1 MNIKKTLHGLTWAF
15 RNELDKG
22 ITLNLLKCFRH
33 FAQAAARIACAV
45 VSVLGILFISA
56 ANAVAP
62 IHNGIQIQQSPKAYA
77 KAVLPIDE
85 YKCINTLY
93 YHESRWNHKSINR
106 SSGTVGIPQGKSIWL
121 KTASPIEQVKWGI
134 KYNNNRYGSS
144 CAALNH
150 FKRYNWH

>member
-62 IHNGIQIQQSPKAYA
+62 IHDGIQIQQSPKAYA
-77 KAVLPIDE
+77 KAVLPIHE
-85 YKCINTLY
+85 YKCALELY
-93 YHESRWNHKSINR
+93 TRESNWRPNAKNGSHY
-106 SSGTVGIPQGKSIWL
+106 GIPQGNSIYL
-121 KTASPIEQVKWGI
+121 KTASPIEQIKWGI
-134 KYNNNRYGSS
+134 KYNKNRYGSN
-144 CAALNH
+144 CAALRFFQRNNYH
-150 FKRYNWH
+150 

>member
-1 MNIKKTLHGLTWAF
+1 MTRPRNTLK
-15 RNELDKG
+15 LDRG
-22 ITLNLLKCFRH
+22 FTLNLLKCFRH

-77 KAVLPIDE
+77 KAVLPMHE
-85 YKCINTLY
+85 YKCALKLY
-93 YHESRWNHKSINR
+93 TRESNWRPNARNGSHY
-106 SSGTVGIPQGKSIWL
+106 GIPQGRSIYL

-134 KYNNNRYGSS
+134 KYNKNRYGSS
-144 CAALNH
+144 CAALSFFQRNNYH
-150 FKRYNWH
+150 